1 MSILEDKI
9 TLAKMV
15 LNVEDESLIEELKG
29 LLILNYE
36 EKFDDLPLH
45 VKEDLKKSI
54 EQANN
59 REFSSVEE
67 GFEEKHFL
75 GMSFLKK

>member
-45 VKEDLKKSI
+45 VKEDLKISI
-54 EQANN
+54 
-59 REFSSVEE
+59 
-67 GFEEKHFL
+67 
-75 GMSFLKK
+75 